1 MQVYGDGMPE
11 WFYWLVIVFLI
22 AVIARLLWLV
32 WKLTRPKRH
41 HKTSATLKVDSIP
54 KSRGRLCPKCKG
66 KGVIRH
72 PGLIVYFFLIRH
84 PWTSRCDQCGG
95 TGRVDR

>member
-11 WFYWLVIVFLI
+11 WFYWLVIAFLI

-41 HKTSATLKVDSIP
+41 HKTSGTLTVSDRSP
-54 KSRGRLCPKCKG
+54 RKS
-66 KGVIRH
+66 
-72 PGLIVYFFLIRH
+72 
-84 PWTSRCDQCGG
+84 DN
-95 TGRVDR
+95 